1 MSGGITA
8 TTVLAAAAVA
18 GTAYSIYS
26 GEKQASAQKSA
37 QQQAM
42 ANANAQAKAA
52 DEATNRANQK
62 QPDTSAILSA
72 AMQAG
77 KGGQSGTMLT
87 GPSGVQSS
95 DLSLGKSTLLGS

>member
-1 MSGGITA
+1 MAAVSTMVAIG
-8 TTVLAAAAVA
+8 AAAAA
-18 GTAYSIYS
+18 ASTAYSIYS
-26 GEKQASAQKSA
+26 GEKNAKAQKSA
-37 QQQAM
+37 QEQAM
-42 ANANAQAKAA
+42 ANAEKQAKAA